1 MKCITVLY
9 PAKGN
14 EQFDFDFYR
23 KRHIPLI
30 KDILGKSLH
39 GLEVRR
45 GQPAPDGSPPTYIA
59 VISIWI
65 ADWPAYER
73 AMAVRAQELID
84 EVPLCPKSCP
94 SSRPTKSFI
103 RAAAV
108 DVGRFS

>member
-14 EQFDFDFYR
+14 EQFDFEFYR

-30 KDILGKSLH
+30 EDILGKSLH

-45 GQPAPDGSPPTYIA
+45 GQPAPDGSPPTHIA

-84 EVPLCPKSCP
+84 EVPLF
-94 SSRPTKSFI
+94 TKVMPIIQTDEVFYPG
-103 RAAAV
+103 
-108 DVGRFS
+108 VGG

>member
-14 EQFDFDFYR
+14 ERFDFEFYR

-30 KDILGKSLH
+30 QEILGKSLH
-39 GLEVRR
+39 GLEVRS
-45 GQPAPDGSPPTYIA
+45 GQPAPDGAPPTYIA

-73 AMAVRAQELID
+73 AMAARAQELID
-84 EVPLCPKSCP
+84 EVPLFTKVMPTIQTDEVFYP
-94 SSRPTKSFI
+94 S
-103 RAAAV
+103 A
-108 DVGRFS
+108 GG

>member
-14 EQFDFDFYR
+14 EQFDFEFYR

-30 KDILGKSLH
+30 EDILGKSLY

-45 GQPAPDGSPPTYIA
+45 GQPGLDGSPPTHIA

-84 EVPLCPKSCP
+84 EIPLFTKVMPIIQTDEVFYP
-94 SSRPTKSFI
+94 SAGS
-103 RAAAV
+103 
-108 DVGRFS
+108 

>member
-14 EQFDFDFYR
+14 EQFDFEFYR

-30 KDILGKSLH
+30 ENILGKSLH
-39 GLEVRR
+39 ELEVRR

-65 ADWPAYER
+65 ADWAAYER
-73 AMAVRAQELID
+73 AMAARAQELID
-84 EVPLCPKSCP
+84 EVPLF
-94 SSRPTKSFI
+94 TKVMPIIQTDEVFY
-103 RAAAV
+103 R
-108 DVGRFS
+108 GPGG